1 MQKHHLVLG
10 DQTALSA
17 GKWSPELWS
26 TIKWCDSSDKSLLTQ
41 ISSLLLV
48 PFALFHKERQENH
61 PEQSVLNI
69 SMAGAAEADPAV
81 TSGCSKPRHALKQEV
96 YSAQHKCL
104 FSYDP
109 KWNSAGLT
117 REPCSASCTALLS
130 KVFQKG
136 SQELRQVSSTANSRS
151 LNSQGIC
158 ELGELLLEF
167 KLLWTIASSCLI
179 KQVFLSQSFLV

>member
-1 MQKHHLVLG
+1 M
-10 DQTALSA
+10 ALSSPVATTGKDA
-17 GKWSPELWS
+17 GN
-26 TIKWCDSSDKSLLTQ
+26 TTWCWEIRLPSQLASEVLSSGAPLNDVILQTSHFSHKFHHYCWFT
-41 ISSLLLV
+41 
-48 PFALFHKERQENH
+48 FALFHKERQENH

-81 TSGCSKPRHALKQEV
+81 TSGCSKPRHALKQDV
-96 YSAQHKCL
+96 HSAQHKCL

-167 KLLWTIASSCLI
+167 KLL
-179 KQVFLSQSFLV
+179 

>member
-1 MQKHHLVLG
+1 MMCFFRQVTSH
-10 DQTALSA
+10 TNFIMYC
-17 GKWSPELWS
+17 WF
-26 TIKWCDSSDKSLLTQ
+26 T
-41 ISSLLLV
+41 
-48 PFALFHKERQENH
+48 FALFHKERQENH
-61 PEQSVLNI
+61 PEQSVLKI
-69 SMAGAAEADPAV
+69 SMAGAAEAYV
-81 TSGCSKPRHALKQEV
+81 TSECSKPRHALKQEV

-117 REPCSASCTALLS
+117 QEPCSASCTALLS

-136 SQELRQVSSTANSRS
+136 SQELKQVSSTANSRS

-167 KLLWTIASSCLI
+167 KLL
-179 KQVFLSQSFLV
+179 